1 MATLDL
7 TPKEI
12 KLVRDGLVMLRDYKY
27 RRFYDSTNPEGETA
41 QGHKALAEELDQ
53 LRYKILGG
61 TY

>member
-1 MATLDL
+1 MATLEL

-27 RRFYDSTNPEGETA
+27 RRFYDSTNPDGETA

-53 LRYKILGG
+53 LRYKVIGANN
-61 TY
+61 